1 MRRGVANQAPASA
14 QDAQAV
20 RRVEQTLERCRPA
33 CWLVE
38 HAALDGTPSR
48 HEDPAESIV
57 ATSHVC
63 AALASRVD
71 VESHQRLEL
80 RAGFR
85 VHAHLKPAPRA
96 PHVIARAPPEP
107 PARRR
112 LHDHENDRSHNHR
125 TPSRHARSPILSRSR
140 LRRSTYGSLRYTNAT
155 HVMANKSTIATPA
168 LAIPPRLRT
177 SRPSLNHS
185 SSARTGSAPS
195 VARGTTYRKYSPTG
209 VSSSRQACHRTR
221 PANRTLGMAVPSATP
236 AIPIVRAR
244 MMLNPRFTKPATRN
258 PIVGRPGLPR
268 PIRIGSATPR
278 TGRKTRYEIVRIRS
292 TWPAGCSKDGSIHHA
307 MNRGPRT
314 MRNNPAII
322 VSERAILDHLRKI
335 SRSSDVRPCV
345 FSRVAIGITTAAIAM
360 MNSIR

>member
-1 MRRGVANQAPASA
+1 MGLPTERLHRVRREQRQLRHGRWRTRWGGTDLHPVVHVAGADHDKNRIETVILRQDALENEVQLGRPDSRAADVTHVHPASA

-33 CWLVE
+33 CRLVE
-38 HAALDGTPSR
+38 HETLDGTPSR

-57 ATSHVC
+57 ATSHVR

-107 PARRR
+107 PARRQ

-125 TPSRHARSPILSRSR
+125 TRHPSRHARSPILSRSR
-140 LRRSTYGSLRYTNAT
+140 LRRSTYGSLRYTNTT

-185 SSARTGSAPS
+185 SSARTG
-195 VARGTTYRKYSPTG
+195 
-209 VSSSRQACHRTR
+209 
-221 PANRTLGMAVPSATP
+221 
-236 AIPIVRAR
+236 
-244 MMLNPRFTKPATRN
+244 
-258 PIVGRPGLPR
+258 
-268 PIRIGSATPR
+268 
-278 TGRKTRYEIVRIRS
+278 RKTRYEIVRIWS

-360 MNSIR
+360 MNS